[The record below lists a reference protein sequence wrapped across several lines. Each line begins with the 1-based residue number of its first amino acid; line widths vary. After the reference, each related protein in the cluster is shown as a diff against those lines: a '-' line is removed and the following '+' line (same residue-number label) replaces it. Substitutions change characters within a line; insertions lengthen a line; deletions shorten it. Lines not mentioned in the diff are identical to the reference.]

1 MIIEDEEVLKETRRS
16 SDAER
21 EKTTGSTPVSPR
33 RREHQ
38 PQHHHHQGLSSS
50 FEDEMMKK
58 AGGWWWWVVVVSGAT
73 TAAAEISR
81 TSSGWENE
89 GGARVVVGDGFS
101 AIGRHDPGGSINSR
115 TRTNATE
122 SVVFDFGRRYEIG
135 SLRGRARIWIRRA
148 RPRGRINRR

>member
-21 EKTTGSTPVSPR
+21 EKMTGSTPVSPR

-38 PQHHHHQGLSSS
+38 PQHRHHQGLSSS

-58 AGGWWWWVVVVSGAT
+58 AGGGGGGSSSSQVQQPQRPK
-73 TAAAEISR
+73 SR
-81 TSSGWENE
+81 GPP
-89 GGARVVVGDGFS
+89 
-101 AIGRHDPGGSINSR
+101 PGGKTKEARESSSATDLARLEDTTRVDRLIREREQMRRNRSFSILDDDMNRKSP
-115 TRTNATE
+115 
-122 SVVFDFGRRYEIG
+122 
-135 SLRGRARIWIRRA
+135 GRARIWIRRA